1 MKDRD
6 RQAKNQGVATVLK
19 KDIKNEPTSGNVGAR
34 ENNVLLVL
42 VHSSGVGDSLVVLD
56 DGHRL
61 TSQDGLVNSQGGGVD
76 LDQSEQKIFF

>member
-1 MKDRD
+1 MKENRTETSITES
-6 RQAKNQGVATVLK
+6 KSSYTIK
-19 KDIKNEPTSGNVGAR
+19 KRHYKNEPTSGNVGAR

-76 LDQSEQKIFF
+76 LDQS